1 MSSKSSAIGT
11 GILIGAAAGAA
22 LYVMWRRARER
33 RAAYEAPVQPPRPRP
48 EPAPEPAQEAPVA
61 PVAAVEPEPEVVTE
75 PEPEVVTEPEPE
87 VVTEPEPEVVTEP
100 EPEVVTESE
109 PVAEGSPEPVFEVAA
124 PAAHPP
130 PVPVAG
136 DGAARRQAPI
146 STGRPRD
153 LRPAGWPQPM
163 PLASTGGVRRPA
175 PLSARASWPGV
186 AAAGQMRPTPFRRI
200 APRGSG
206 GPLHRTG

>member
-33 RAAYEAPVQPPRPRP
+33 RAAYEAPVQAPPRP
-48 EPAPEPAQEAPVA
+48 EPAPEPAQEGPVA
-61 PVAAVEPEPEVVTE
+61 PVAAV
-75 PEPEVVTEPEPE
+75 EPEPE

>member
-87 VVTEPEPEVVTEP
+87 VVTE
-100 EPEVVTESE
+100 SE
-109 PVAEGSPEPVFEVAA
+109 PVAEGSPEPVFEVTA
-124 PAAHPP
+124 PEAHPP

-136 DGAARRQAPI
+136 DGAARRQALI

>member
-33 RAAYEAPVQPPRPRP
+33 RAAYEAPVQAPRPRP
-48 EPAPEPAQEAPVA
+48 EPAPEPAQEGPVA
-61 PVAAVEPEPEVVTE
+61 PVAAV
-75 PEPEVVTEPEPE
+75 
-87 VVTEPEPEVVTEP
+87 EPEPEVVTEP

-109 PVAEGSPEPVFEVAA
+109 PVAEGSPEPIFEVTA
-124 PAAHPP
+124 PEAHPP

-136 DGAARRQAPI
+136 DGAARRQALI

>member
-33 RAAYEAPVQPPRPRP
+33 RAAYEAPVQAPRPRP

-61 PVAAVEPEPEVVTE
+61 PVAAVEPEPEAVTE
-75 PEPEVVTEPEPE
+75 PEPEA
-87 VVTEPEPEVVTEP
+87 VTEP

-109 PVAEGSPEPVFEVAA
+109 PVAEASPEPVFEVAA
-124 PAAHPP
+124 PEAHPP

-136 DGAARRQAPI
+136 DGAARRQALI

-153 LRPAGWPQPM
+153 LRHAGWPQPM

>member
-33 RAAYEAPVQPPRPRP
+33 RAAYEAPVQAPRPRP
-48 EPAPEPAQEAPVA
+48 EPAPEPAQEGPVA

-75 PEPEVVTEPEPE
+75 PEPEA
-87 VVTEPEPEVVTEP
+87 VTEP

-109 PVAEGSPEPVFEVAA
+109 PVAEGSPEPVFEVTA
-124 PAAHPP
+124 PEAHPP

-136 DGAARRQAPI
+136 DGAARRQALI

>member
-33 RAAYEAPVQPPRPRP
+33 RAAYEAPVQAPRPRP
-48 EPAPEPAQEAPVA
+48 EPAPEPAQEGPVA
-61 PVAAVEPEPEVVTE
+61 PVAAV
-75 PEPEVVTEPEPE
+75 EPEPE

>member
-33 RAAYEAPVQPPRPRP
+33 RAAYEAPVQAPRPRP
-48 EPAPEPAQEAPVA
+48 EPAPEPAQEGPVA
-61 PVAAVEPEPEVVTE
+61 PVAAV
-75 PEPEVVTEPEPE
+75 EPEPE

-109 PVAEGSPEPVFEVAA
+109 PVAEGSPEPVFEVTA
-124 PAAHPP
+124 PEAHPP

-136 DGAARRQAPI
+136 DGAARRQALI